1 MTPFEDSD
9 YPPDASRAM
18 ETATAEEQIAT
29 APARSAEETVF
40 AVLFAIS
47 FSHLL
52 NDTIQALIPSLY
64 PLFKTQLGFNFTQL
78 GLITFTFQCTASLL
92 QPLVGWI
99 TDRRPMPY
107 SLAVGM
113 GLTLIGLL
121 TLSQAHTFP
130 LVAASAALVGMGS
143 AIFHPEASRVAYM
156 AAGRSRGL
164 AQSLFQVGGNAGSS
178 LGPLLAALIIVP
190 RGQGHVAWF
199 SLIACLGMFVLWN
212 IGAWQWRNLHRIQR
226 KGSKSGAHG
235 GGVIPRRTVIL
246 SLAVLVALTFS
257 KYVYLVSLTSYYTF
271 YLMERFHVSVQS
283 SQLYLFAF
291 LFAVA
296 LGTIIGG
303 PIGDRIG
310 RKRVIWASILG
321 VAPFSLWLPHAN
333 LVTTVVLTVFIGLIL
348 ASAFSAILVYAQ
360 ELLPGKVGLIAGLF
374 FGIAFGIAGIGAA
387 VLGRI
392 ADHTGIIAVFHGC
405 AYLPLIG
412 MLTILLPNIEQSK

>member
-1 MTPFEDSD
+1 MESISADEVAD
-9 YPPDASRAM
+9 PPVSKSG
-18 ETATAEEQIAT
+18 Q
-29 APARSAEETVF
+29 TVY

-64 PLFKTQLGFNFTQL
+64 PLIKSSLGLNFTQL

-92 QPLVGWI
+92 QPLVGLL

-107 SLAVGM
+107 SLSAGM

-121 TLSQAHTFP
+121 LLSEAHSFP
-130 LVAASAALVGMGS
+130 MMIISAALVGMGS
-143 AIFHPEASRVAYM
+143 AIFHPEASRIAHM
-156 AAGRSRGL
+156 AAGRQRGL

-199 SLIACLGMFVLWN
+199 SLAACLGMFVLWHV
-212 IGAWQWRNLHRIQR
+212 GSWQLKNLDRIQR
-226 KGSKSGAHG
+226 RGTKSASARAAAL
-235 GGVIPRRTVIL
+235 PRRTVTL
-246 SLAVLVALTFS
+246 SLLVLVALTFS
-257 KYVYLVSLTSYYTF
+257 KYVYLVSITSYYTF
-271 YLMERFHVSVQS
+271 YLMEHFKVSVQS
-283 SQLYLFAF
+283 SQLYLFIF

-296 LGTIIGG
+296 AGTIIGG
-303 PIGDRIG
+303 PVGDRIG
-310 RKRVIWASILG
+310 RKRVIWVSILG

-333 LVTTVVLTVFIGLIL
+333 LATTAVLSVFIGLIL

-360 ELLPGKVGLIAGLF
+360 ELMPGKVGLVAGLF
-374 FGIAFGIAGIGAA
+374 FGLAFGIAGIGSA
-387 VLGRI
+387 VLGKV
-392 ADHTGIIAVFHGC
+392 ADHIGIIAVFHFC

-412 MLTILLPNIEQSK
+412 LLTVFLPDLETAHRAAK